1 LLAQS
6 GHYICTDECPLL
18 GVKRTWQTEL
28 KFSTFDKM
36 QATRTTSI
44 NRGKMLSLGDRFV
57 PHIVPRDG
65 FYCEESWSGWQDF
78 NLRPPR
84 PKRSTRPPYSV
95 PTIGATLMARRGM
108 PSCPHRSPR
117 AVPFLDA

>member
-1 LLAQS
+1 MPAYQS
-6 GHYICTDECPLL
+6 GHPNRTDGCPLS

-28 KFSTFDKM
+28 RFSTFDKM

-65 FYCEESWSGWQDF
+65 FYCEESWSEWQDL

-84 PKRSTRPPYSV
+84 PERGGKSWLRHRPPRH
-95 PTIGATLMARRGM
+95 ATNHAPGNDRRV
-108 PSCPHRSPR
+108 PR
-117 AVPFLDA
+117 ARL